1 MKKPL
6 HTLSTLLLLM
16 AWGHT
21 IAQTPIVDLGIF
33 KKNNDRKKLEVRL
46 RPAEKVVN
54 GVYSAGIFTVKVP
67 AFYGVVLDVV
77 PNTSQYGYTFAGPVG
92 QADGFH
98 YYRFQFSGNI
108 NTVNWE
114 KEVEYPVITLQVIGT
129 PPSKAYYELTT
140 NDPWTRQHNG
150 DYYQELNGQELQR
163 TFYKLPFKL
172 HSFYATGLPSR
183 SVLLD
188 WEFDS
193 DAELDFSEVE
203 YSTDGRNF
211 GQVGSVPAHAV
222 TDRAATTYNFVH
234 NTPQAN
240 INYYRIKMVD
250 INGSE
255 EYSAVRSVN
264 FDDLNADFSV
274 FPNPT
279 TGPVTLISRNLA
291 KYGSGVEYQVVDN
304 SGKVLA
310 FNNVKDDNQV
320 IDLTRFSAGAYY
332 LKVMSKDEQLAKFQI
347 VVAQ

>member
-1 MKKPL
+1 
-6 HTLSTLLLLM
+6 
-16 AWGHT
+16 
-21 IAQTPIVDLGIF
+21 
-33 KKNNDRKKLEVRL
+33 
-46 RPAEKVVN
+46 
-54 GVYSAGIFTVKVP
+54 
-67 AFYGVVLDVV
+67 
-77 PNTSQYGYTFAGPVG
+77 
-92 QADGFH
+92 
-98 YYRFQFSGNI
+98 
-108 NTVNWE
+108 
-114 KEVEYPVITLQVIGT
+114 
-129 PPSKAYYELTT
+129 
-140 NDPWTRQHNG
+140 
-150 DYYQELNGQELQR
+150 
-163 TFYKLPFKL
+163 
-172 HSFYATGLPSR
+172 
-183 SVLLD
+183 VLLD

-203 YSTDGRNF
+203 YSTDGRAF